1 MPAPEPLLTAATHP
15 AAHVPPP
22 DRDSEN
28 LGAALRARLS
38 PAARVLVR
46 EPLARYTTLRV
57 GGPADLFVVP
67 ASEPDLAAVL
77 QFCAAHDLP
86 WRVLGRGSN
95 VLVRDG
101 GVRGVVV
108 TLAHPAF
115 CAVRVQG
122 HTLHAGAGARV
133 KAVAAAALQH
143 GLAGLEFLEGIPG
156 SVGGALRMNAGAF
169 AGWTFAVLE
178 RVRLMTPQG
187 AIEERPA
194 AAVPV
199 AYRNCPLFTTHIA
212 LGAVFRGRPEAAEAI
227 RARMAEYSRRRWQT
241 QPRDPSAGCIFKNPA
256 ALPAGRLVDEL
267 GLKGTGVGGARV
279 SEVHGNFIVNTGA
292 ATARDILEL
301 IRRIQAAAR
310 ARRGIE
316 LEPEVE
322 ILGED

>member
-1 MPAPEPLLTAATHP
+1 MPAPEPLLNAT
-15 AAHVPPP
+15 PPP
-22 DRDSEN
+22 AGQVPVSGRDWEE

-38 PAARVLVR
+38 PEARVRVR

-57 GGPADLFVVP
+57 GGPADLFVAP

-77 QFCAAHDLP
+77 QFCAAHGLP

-115 CAVRVQG
+115 CAVQVRG
-122 HTLHAGAGARV
+122 DAIHAGAGARV
-133 KAVAAAALQH
+133 KAVATAALQH

-178 RVRLMTPQG
+178 QVRLMTPQG
-187 AIEERPA
+187 TVEERPA
-194 AAVPV
+194 ATVPV
-199 AYRNCPLFTTHIA
+199 AYRHCPLFTTHIA

-227 RARMAEYSRRRWQT
+227 RARLAEYSRHRWQT
-241 QPRDPSAGCIFKNPA
+241 QPREPSAGCIFKNPA

-267 GLKGTGVGGARV
+267 GLKGAGVGGARV
-279 SEVHGNFIVNTGA
+279 SEVHGNFIVNTGT

-301 IRRIQAAAR
+301 IRRIRAEAR
-310 ARRGIE
+310 ARRGIALE
-316 LEPEVE
+316 LEVE